1 VNFFVTINVFIRIN
15 SHRFAVI
22 GQSSCR
28 SSAGAV
34 LILLGLLILNIP
46 TATHSLYAQIAT
58 AGDPEIPGSNFS
70 DGSGTPN
77 VTNPDLKAD
86 LVFRGLEFPT
96 NMVLLGHND
105 FLVLEK
111 SKGTVNR
118 IVNGAMLAD
127 PLLQVNVA
135 SEVERGMLG
144 IAISNSINQTRV
156 DGNNITSSRGPY
168 VFLFY
173 TEAISA
179 QDDTPIG
186 NRVYRYELVDNKL
199 LNPKLL
205 LDLPAIPG
213 PRHNG
218 GDITIGP
225 DNNLYVAIGDVDGH
239 TTEAQNLHEGGRPDG
254 TGGILRITQDGQPV
268 QSIIGD
274 LSPGNKYFAY
284 GIRNSFGVDFDPITG
299 NLWDTENGAGSNDE
313 INLIEPGFNSGWLR
327 VQGKAPADFDYQQLV
342 NFGGKGVYQDPEFTW
357 VDTVG
362 PSKVLFFDSDKLG
375 EQYENDMLVADVHFG
390 RIYNFNLNEN
400 RTDLVLEGPIAD
412 KVAETD
418 AEVEQLIFGSEFGA
432 ITDLEV
438 GPDGYLY
445 VLSFGQGAIYRIQPT
460 SM

>member
-1 VNFFVTINVFIRIN
+1 
-15 SHRFAVI
+15 VI
-22 GQSSCR
+22 GQLSCR
-28 SSAGAV
+28 SRAGAV
-34 LILLGLLILNIP
+34 LILLGLLILSIP

-77 VTNPDLKAD
+77 VTNPNLKAD

-96 NMVLLGHND
+96 NMALLGQDD

-144 IAISNSINQTRV
+144 IAISNSINQTMV

-186 NRVYRYELVDNKL
+186 NRIYRYELVDNKL
-199 LNPKLL
+199 VNPKLL

-274 LSPGNKYFAY
+274 LSPSNKYFAY
-284 GIRNSFGVDFDPITG
+284 GIRNSFGIDFDPITG

-362 PSKVLFFDSDKLG
+362 PSKVLFFGSDKLG

-445 VLSFGQGAIYRIQPT
+445 VLSFGQGAIYRIQPN

>member
-1 VNFFVTINVFIRIN
+1 
-15 SHRFAVI
+15 VI
-22 GQSSCR
+22 GQLSCR

-46 TATHSLYAQIAT
+46 NATHALYAQIAT
-58 AGDPEIPGSNFS
+58 AGDAEIPGSNFS
-70 DGSGTPN
+70 GGSGAPN
-77 VTNPDLKAD
+77 VTNPNLKAD

-96 NMVLLGHND
+96 NMALLGPDD

-111 SKGTVNR
+111 SKGTVIR

-144 IAISNSINQTRV
+144 IAISNSTNQTNV
-156 DGNNITSSRGPY
+156 DNNNNTTSNGPY
-168 VFLFY
+168 VFLYY
-173 TEAISA
+173 TEAVSV

-186 NRVYRYELVDNKL
+186 NRVYRYELADNKL
-199 LNPKLL
+199 VNPKLL

-274 LSPGNKYFAY
+274 LSPSNKYFAY
-284 GIRNSFGVDFDPITG
+284 GIRNSFGIGFDPITG
-299 NLWDTENGAGSNDE
+299 YLWDTENGAGSNDE

-327 VQGKAPADFDYQQLV
+327 VQGKAPDDFDYQQLV
-342 NFGGKGVYQDPEFTW
+342 NFGGKGVYKDPEFTW

-362 PSKVLFFDSDKLG
+362 PTKILFFDSDKLG

-445 VLSFGQGAIYRIQPT
+445 VLSFGQGAIYRIHPN